1 VRASD
6 ALCRAADSRSRAPT
20 PRSRA
25 PCRVALLIRTA
36 PSRDAPTS
44 RPPPRQAHR
53 DRRWF
58 RATNNR
64 RTRAPSIGST
74 RTLRL
79 GRLGH
84 ACCSLAW
91 RRPHPVACRDPVPPR
106 QGPAVRF
113 ELSLRSRLLPRTL
126 RERCVSPTSAT
137 DFTSRAPRGLLD
149 SRLRISARR
158 LAACYGL
165 AARCARTR
173 GLVLGH
179 GPGGDEV
186 GAPTPLA
193 RRANQVELRLTANLQ
208 LQPLPQ
214 LVTWILLAGLSASF
228 FDQVHQTQRSP
239 GGAAIDSPSA
249 PNLPIRAFSAANRA
263 CDEASDVLFCDPGWI
278 QIDRRPRRVHPR
290 DLGQSRDDGG
300 DPQTP
305 GPAGSPSPGAARSA
319 SAAASSKDDD
329 VIESGR
335 LPSKRAPSPALC
347 ARAHN
352 ARITRSLPVTMAF
365 ATAIRLQRCFT
376 RGASPEGEPA
386 G

>member
-1 VRASD
+1 MASPRT
-6 ALCRAADSRSRAPT
+6 LSLAAIPSRPVKGR
-20 PRSRA
+20 RSA
-25 PCRVALLIRTA
+25 SSYPFGPGSSPGYPRTA
-36 PSRDAPTS
+36 PEFLEKDASLRLLQPTS
-44 RPPPRQAHR
+44 LHEHPA
-53 DRRWF
+53 DC
-58 RATNNR
+58 
-64 RTRAPSIGST
+64 SIPG
-74 RTLRL
+74 
-79 GRLGH
+79 
-84 ACCSLAW
+84 C
-91 RRPHPVACRDPVPPR
+91 V
-106 QGPAVRF
+106 
-113 ELSLRSRLLPRTL
+113 SLRVT
-126 RERCVSPTSAT
+126 
-137 DFTSRAPRGLLD
+137 PRGVLTP
-149 SRLRISARR
+149 RCARARTRR
-158 LAACYGL
+158 LA
-165 AARCARTR
+165 
-173 GLVLGH
+173 LGH

-186 GAPTPLA
+186 GSPTPLA

-228 FDQVHQTQRSP
+228 LDQVHQTQRSP

-278 QIDRRPRRVHPR
+278 RIDRRPRRVHPR